1 MAFHRQQT
9 GEHSMRKAMIAI
21 GTALLVSGS
30 ALAQAP
36 ATPTPPAQSTPSQDQ
51 KAGTIKSISVVD
63 MDALPAAAQEQ
74 VTQQSKA
81 QPAGQLQRIQATIEN
96 EPKLKSALA
105 TKGFTS
111 RDVVIASLDDDG
123 ELTIVAKRAG

>member
-1 MAFHRQQT
+1 
-9 GEHSMRKAMIAI
+9 MRKAMISI

-30 ALAQAP
+30 AMAQTP
-36 ATPTPPAQSTPSQDQ
+36 ATPTPPAQSVPSDTNR
-51 KAGTIKSISVVD
+51 AGTIKSISVVD

-105 TKGFTS
+105 TKGFSS
-111 RDVVIASLDDDG
+111 RDVVIAALDDDG